1 MWAVATVCGLTW
13 GWGITDIRKKAQPRR
28 APESGGLARQ
38 QRRDLPRRPARLRHP
53 WLRRD
58 LGPRAEPAAR
68 GEPQP
73 PQPAVRIQRTALAG
87 DRRRSEER
95 RVGKEWRSRLSPYH

>member
-1 MWAVATVCGLTW
+1 MLAVVNICDYHRPY
-13 GWGITDIRKKAQPRR
+13 GITYVRQQDPPR

-38 QRRDLPRRPARLRHP
+38 QRQDPPRRPALLRHP

-73 PQPAVRIQRTALAG
+73 PQPALRVERTALAG
-87 DRRRSEER
+87 DRRPLDRGGR
-95 RVGKEWRSRLSPYH
+95 RRAR